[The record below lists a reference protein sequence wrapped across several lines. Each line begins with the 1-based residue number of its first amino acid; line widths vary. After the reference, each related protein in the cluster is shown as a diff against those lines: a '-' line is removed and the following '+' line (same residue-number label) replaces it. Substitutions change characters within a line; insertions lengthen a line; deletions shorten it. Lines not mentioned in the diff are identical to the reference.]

1 MNTINR
7 TFDNEHYTIQ
17 QVSDM
22 TGLSKQVIRKWEER
36 HEIVKPKRLDNGY
49 RIYNKTDV
57 NVLLNVKTL
66 ADQGFSIKQAA
77 ALVIEENKT
86 GHQTLKQEPVQ
97 QIEELNNHVFQLIEK
112 GTHCDEIEIN
122 IILQQAF
129 HYHGLSDFLTSVVIP
144 FLKEI
149 GNRWEKGEW
158 DAYQESISSMVV
170 RDFLVQIRR
179 NFKYRKNAPLVLGAC
194 LPNEQH
200 EIPVQILLLQLMQLG
215 WKSLLLGTSPAPGS
229 LESIVEKLKPVKV
242 LLSASTTIPFEVD
255 PLLLKKIDD
264 FAFKNKHIDV
274 CLGGH
279 GAIIYS
285 KGQTLK
291 ALRIVQ
297 SIEDVVE
304 NTTTID

>member
-1 MNTINR
+1 VNTINR
-7 TFDNEHYTIQ
+7 AFDNENYSIQ

-36 HEIVKPKRLDNGY
+36 HEIVQPKRLGNGY
-49 RIYNKTDV
+49 RTYSKKDV
-57 NVLLNVKTL
+57 NVLLSVKTL
-66 ADQGFSIKQAA
+66 ADKGFSIKQAA
-77 ALVIEENKT
+77 TLVIEENKNEN
-86 GHQTLKQEPVQ
+86 QALKQEPIQ

-112 GTHCDEIEIN
+112 GTHCDEVEIN
-122 IILQQAF
+122 LILQQAF
-129 HYHGLSDFLTSVVIP
+129 HYHGLSNFLTSVVIP
-144 FLKEI
+144 FLHEI
-149 GNRWEKGEW
+149 GKRWEKGEW

-179 NFKYRKNAPLVLGAC
+179 DFKYRENAPLVLGAC

-215 WKSLLLGTSPAPGS
+215 WKTLLVGSSPAPGS

-242 LLSASTTIPFEVD
+242 LLSASTTIPFEMN

-264 FAFKNKHIDV
+264 YAVENKHIDF

-279 GAIIYS
+279 GAVSYS
-285 KGQTLK
+285 KGQPLK

-304 NTTTID
+304 NPIT